1 MTNKQNVHSDF
12 WGDKTD
18 VQQYLQMI
26 QDTINRM
33 SSNSSNCKN
42 WALTIVAALLALCV
56 SVNEL
61 HGYLY
66 VSTIPVFMFWG
77 LDFYYL
83 LQENKFRKH
92 EEEFIKRYSMKDN
105 TWKDLLYSFNISI
118 PQTNKSCA
126 LKWHCFMSY
135 SVSLFY
141 PVVIIFICLLSCFI
155 GNRDSQKAQDLQTPL
170 QQIEIK
176 QDSIINAIKSFTD
189 NSSQNDSF
197 SQTNENSSLPVYR
210 NNDIPKSQ

>member
-1 MTNKQNVHSDF
+1 MTKKKNIPQDDYFVKN
-12 WGDKTD
+12 D

-66 VSTIPVFMFWG
+66 VSTSPVFMFWG

-83 LQENKFRKH
+83 VLENKYRKH
-92 EEEFIKRYSMKDN
+92 EEEFVKRYSRKDN
-105 TWKDLLYSFNISI
+105 TWMNLLYSFNISI
-118 PQTNKSCA
+118 PQTIKRYA
-126 LKWHCFMSY
+126 IKWHCFKSY
-135 SVSLFY
+135 SVWLFY
-141 PVVIIFICLLSCFI
+141 LVIIIFICLLAYI
-155 GNRDSQKAQDLQTPL
+155 
-170 QQIEIK
+170 
-176 QDSIINAIKSFTD
+176 
-189 NSSQNDSF
+189 
-197 SQTNENSSLPVYR
+197 TNNKEF
-210 NNDIPKSQ
+210 

>member
-1 MTNKQNVHSDF
+1 MANKQNLNSDF

-61 HGYLY
+61 HDYLY
-66 VSTIPVFMFWG
+66 ISTIPVFMFWG

-92 EEEFIKRYSMKDN
+92 EVEFIKRYSIKDN

-126 LKWHCFMSY
+126 LKWHCFKSY

-141 PVVIIFICLLSCFI
+141 PVIIIFICLLSCFI
-155 GNRDSQKAQDLQTPL
+155 GNRESQKAQDFQTPL
-170 QQIEIK
+170 QQIEIR
-176 QDSIINAIKSFTD
+176 QDSIINAMKSFTD

-197 SQTNENSSLPVYR
+197 SQIDDNACLPVSG
-210 NNDIPKSQ
+210 NKDVPNSQ